1 MKKLESIIQYECMT
15 SVKYVW
21 LFYII
26 QYLIVIFITLIIGLI
41 RGTFADFEVNGLEL
55 NTLVYVA
62 VLGVLGFKDDFKML
76 IQNGFTRQY
85 IFIATIVMFSFISGI
100 MALIDT
106 IVGNVIHYFN
116 NSNSTF
122 YGMIYG

>member
-85 IFIATIVMFSFISGI
+85 IYMATIVMFSFISGI

-106 IVGNVIHYFN
+106 IVGKVIHYFN
-116 NSNSTF
+116 SSNSTF